1 MVAIANEFTVLIRA
15 SGPPICRI
23 IMNRTS
29 PRPEILFR
37 FPTAEFRSNTLR
49 GGNVI
54 RFTEVVRQMES
65 HALTQGGLS
74 CFVNRRNPG

>member
-1 MVAIANEFTVLIRA
+1 MVAIANEFMVLIRA

-37 FPTAEFRSNTLR
+37 FPTAKFRSNTLCGVHCDPLHR
-49 GGNVI
+49 SGRAMGPN
-54 RFTEVVRQMES
+54 
-65 HALTQGGLS
+65 ALTQGGLS
-74 CFVNRRNPG
+74 RFVNRRNPG